1 MKKAVIKSMAEVH
14 AVDVEWLWK
23 PYLPRGKV
31 SIIRGMP
38 GDGKSMFVMALIATL
53 TTGKPLFNEDNY
65 REPVVCV
72 YQSAEDAVDDTI
84 KPRLDSAAADCTRIF
99 FIDEHDD
106 PLSVTGG

>member
-1 MKKAVIKSMAEVH
+1 MKKAIIKSMAEVH

-38 GDGKSMFVMALIATL
+38 GDGKSMFVMALIAAL
-53 TTGKPLFNEDNY
+53 TTGRPLFNEENF

-72 YQSAEDAVDDTI
+72 YQSAEVLFVPSVLA
-84 KPRLDSAAADCTRIF
+84 PEPGTRNK
-99 FIDEHDD
+99 EQ
-106 PLSVTGG
+106 G